1 MADGDG
7 NGTGN
12 GGLPPAESGG
22 RVEIGTGGEPL
33 VSQAAP
39 LAGDPGGEYR
49 TFMGAGFGTLM
60 IQLAAGPKA
69 TPEVASGRAY
79 LRGGLPA
86 VYQDGDFGMRFIA
99 ALERLL
105 DPIVA
110 VLDGLPSHFD
120 PDHAPRDI
128 LSLMAAWL
136 GVDLDESQELRHQR
150 EMVRKSAEL
159 GRRRGTVSGIEL
171 ALKLAFPDVPMR
183 IEDQGGVKWSL
194 DQAPVEAQPATF
206 VVYCDK
212 PIPEEVQAA
221 VARCIEQHKPVQT
234 TYRLRVKAPK
244 KKEGS

>member
-1 MADGDG
+1 VANGDG

-12 GGLPPAESGG
+12 GQEPGDAHG
-22 RVEIGTGGEPL
+22 RVELGTGGEPL
-33 VSQAAP
+33 VSQAAQIH
-39 LAGDPGGEYR
+39 GDPGGEYR

-60 IQLAAGPKA
+60 VQLAAGPKD

-86 VYQDGDFGMRFIA
+86 VYQDGDFGMRFIG

-128 LSLMAAWL
+128 LALMAAWL
-136 GVDLDESQELRHQR
+136 GVDLDESQDLRHQR
-150 EMVRKSAEL
+150 EMVRRSAEL
-159 GRRRGTVSGIEL
+159 GRRRGTVAGMQL
-171 ALKLAFPDVPMR
+171 ALNLAFPNVPLR
-183 IEDQGGVKWSL
+183 VEDQGAVKWSL
-194 DQAPVEAQPATF
+194 DQTPVEAPPASF
-206 VVYCDK
+206 IVYCDK
-212 PIPEEVQAA
+212 PIPEETQAA
-221 VARCIEQHKPVQT
+221 VARCIEEQKPVQA

-244 KKEGS
+244 KKEQS